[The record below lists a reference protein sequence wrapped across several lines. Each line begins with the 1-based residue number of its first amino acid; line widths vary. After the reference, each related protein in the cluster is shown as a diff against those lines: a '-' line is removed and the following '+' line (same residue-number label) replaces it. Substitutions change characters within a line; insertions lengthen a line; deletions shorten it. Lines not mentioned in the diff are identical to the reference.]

1 MKRNLLLM
9 ACLVLS
15 IATFA
20 QTNNYYLTGR
30 IIDGTTQLPLQA
42 ASVFAQNTTIGTVTD
57 ANGNFT
63 LKLPIGGYDLAITFT
78 GYETISRR
86 ITTADSYDK
95 NIVIEMKQKE
105 KAMEDVVIRASNEVL
120 DGWEKYGSFFLDNFI
135 GKSNNSKHCSITNSS
150 VLKFYYYKR
159 KDRLKV
165 LATEPLEIENLAL
178 GYKIKYTLD
187 SFIHDYK
194 TQTGIYTGYPL
205 FEEMTTTDS
214 LQLIAWR
221 DNRNKVYGGSILH
234 FMRSVY
240 DKTLKDQGFEI
251 QFIAKKEGKESAIK
265 LTDFYNSIGYKM
277 EDSSAVVEITPY
289 QPDIAILYTNDVPDS
304 EYLEQNNEKSR
315 DFQLSVINITPG
327 DSIAIE
333 QNGYYYDQSDIT
345 ITGYLTWHKIAD
357 MLPYNY
363 NPW

>member
-1 MKRNLLLM
+1 MKRNLLMLV
-9 ACLVLS
+9 CLIFS
-15 IATFA
+15 AATFA
-20 QTNNYYLTGR
+20 QTNSYYLTGR
-30 IIDGTTQLPLQA
+30 IIDGATQLPLQA

-135 GKSNNSKHCSITNSS
+135 GKSNNSKLCTITNSS

-194 TQTGIYTGYPL
+194 TQAGIYTGYPL
-205 FEEMTTTDS
+205 FEEITTTDS
-214 LQLIAWR
+214 LQQINWR
-221 DNRNKVYGGSILH
+221 DNREKAYSGSLLH

-251 QFIAKKEGKESAIK
+251 QFIAKKEEKESAIK

-277 EDSSAVVEITPY
+277 DDSSTVVEITPY
-289 QPDIAILYTNDVPDS
+289 QPDIAILYTNDVPDP
-304 EYLEQNNEKSR
+304 EYLEQNSEKAR
-315 DFQLSVINITPG
+315 NFQLSVINVNPG
-327 DSIAIE
+327 NSIDIE

-345 ITGYLTWHKIAD
+345 ITGYLAWHKIAD

-363 NPW
+363 NP